1 MSSSMFVDD
10 NCGGQH
16 EIGQGLTTLEVTV
29 SNFEIEQY
37 LSYNIV
43 ALVQEEKRRIQ
54 QFGVMAP
61 NANIMVS
68 TVR

>member
-16 EIGQGLTTLEVTV
+16 EIGQDLTTLEITV

-54 QFGVMAP
+54 QSGVMAP